1 MAVRPVIMG
10 ITLIFT
16 VFLLVFLVEYFI
28 PLSVKADADM
38 VCRRALLR
46 MENAGGLSS
55 SDRQALRTELE
66 QKGLTGVTITAS
78 SGAKQGGLLTLRVE
92 GDYAFSRI
100 TSLFK
105 RDDVKYRFVYDKT
118 TMSRKVVN

>member
-78 SGAKQGGLLTLRVE
+78 SGAKQGGLLTLHVE
-92 GDYAFSRI
+92 GDYTFSKI

-105 RDDVKYRFVYDKT
+105 RDNVKYRFVYDKT

>member
-10 ITLIFT
+10 ITLIFM
-16 VFLLVFLVEYFI
+16 VFLLVFLVEYSV

-38 VCRRALLR
+38 ICRRALLR

-55 SDRQALRTELE
+55 SDRQALKAELE
-66 QKGLTGVTITAS
+66 QKGLTGVAITAS
-78 SGAKQGGLLTLRVE
+78 SGAKQGGLLTLHVE
-92 GDYAFSRI
+92 GDYTFSKI

-118 TMSRKVVN
+118 SMSRKVVN

>member
-55 SDRQALRTELE
+55 SDRQALRVELE

-78 SGAKQGGLLTLRVE
+78 SGAKQGGLLTLHVE
-92 GDYAFSRI
+92 GDYTFSRI

-105 RDDVKYRFVYDKT
+105 RDDVNYRFVYDKT
-118 TMSRKVVN
+118 SMSRKVVN

>member
-78 SGAKQGGLLTLRVE
+78 SGAKQGGLLTLHVE
-92 GDYAFSRI
+92 GDYTFSKI

-105 RDDVKYRFVYDKT
+105 RDNVKYRFVYDKT
-118 TMSRKVVN
+118 SMSRKVVN